1 MPRHDQTPHEA
12 GDHHEEAGGPETER
26 GGSAVWH
33 SIVKWATRATV
44 AGALLSLLIHLGLWM
59 VAGFLTIRYPSADA
73 GGAPQG
79 NQVDFAVMTE
89 AELAALLAPAEDV
102 PQPLVP
108 ESEAPV
114 DPATTDLRT
123 AAPSSVESLTD
134 ATLDVQIDAGAGDVG
149 EGDGEGLVTGAG
161 GGGASFFGL
170 EAQGSRFAYIVDRS
184 SSMRGEKM
192 ARTRAELERSVT
204 ELAENGEFLVVFYS
218 DQPEALGG
226 RPQWR
231 DASEK
236 SKAEARRLIG
246 AVMPMGGTKPTPAF
260 EMVFERRIKPDAI
273 YFMTDGRFGDE
284 VPGQIE
290 AMNRRYRIPIHCI
303 LFGEAS
309 TNSVISGE
317 VRVMMEQI
325 AQASGGRFR
334 QVEVTP

>member
-134 ATLDVQIDAGAGDVG
+134 ATLDVQIDAPSGGVSVLYLPPRDYADPPRVG
-149 EGDGEGLVTGAG
+149 V
-161 GGGASFFGL
+161 S
-170 EAQGSRFAYIVDRS
+170 
-184 SSMRGEKM
+184 
-192 ARTRAELERSVT
+192 
-204 ELAENGEFLVVFYS
+204 
-218 DQPEALGG
+218 
-226 RPQWR
+226 
-231 DASEK
+231 
-236 SKAEARRLIG
+236 
-246 AVMPMGGTKPTPAF
+246 
-260 EMVFERRIKPDAI
+260 
-273 YFMTDGRFGDE
+273 
-284 VPGQIE
+284 
-290 AMNRRYRIPIHCI
+290 
-303 LFGEAS
+303 
-309 TNSVISGE
+309 
-317 VRVMMEQI
+317 
-325 AQASGGRFR
+325 ASGACVRWHPETGELLVRSAASNDPLR
-334 QVEVTP
+334 VHVEPAP